1 MTKFTLLAAFAVL
14 FSGASIAQDRVP
26 VNQNPAIGAR
36 SQSVIATEF
45 TNSGQLIPRN
55 GNSAI
60 NVAFSDDFSQQNDT
74 SSLIARGY
82 LPYYRGTGAQG
93 ISATWFQPDGTV
105 FPAYNG
111 AISEYVAA
119 NYNVVTATNNID
131 SWLVTPALNVASGD
145 KISFYARSVTS
156 STWVDSIRVMYSAA
170 GDSTPEG
177 LTWVE
182 LGRFQASVAGTW
194 DYINY
199 AVTTTGATAR
209 FAIRYAVIDGGPN
222 GSNSNFIGV
231 DQLDI
236 YTPQTTDASVFAIS
250 SMNSGCGLSATTPV
264 DVSIFNWGGSAIS
277 GFPVSFV
284 VDNGTPVTE
293 TFTGTIPA
301 GGSSSFLF
309 TGTADFSAVG
319 PHTIKAYSSLSGD
332 GNAANDTTT
341 ATVTNIPPIVL
352 GSTAVTEGF
361 EAASGTTPPPGWT
374 IEDTDGDGNIWDFAT
389 TYTHN
394 GLVCARL
401 GVAQAMAGTPE
412 NWLFSP
418 CLDLTAGTNYKIEYW
433 YKSFTE
439 TATSYQ
445 LELRYGNAATGAA
458 MTNNI
463 AVDPLFT
470 DSTYHLA
477 SHTFTPANSGVYNIG
492 INGFGSGVDNS
503 IRVDDASMVVVTGI
517 KETDLSSNVTLMPNP
532 ATTELLVSAK
542 LYGNSTLTVYNQLG
556 QEVIKQNYNEPFRI
570 TLDIQSLKKGVYTLK
585 ISNADGVVVNKFVK
599 Q

>member
-14 FSGASIAQDRVP
+14 LSGASIAQDRVP
-26 VNQNPAIGAR
+26 VNLNPAFGAR
-36 SQSVIATEF
+36 SQSVTKTEY
-45 TNSGQLIPRN
+45 TNPGQLIPRN

-74 SSLIARGY
+74 TSLIARGY
-82 LPYYRGTGAQG
+82 LPYYRGTGPQG
-93 ISATWFQPDGTV
+93 VTATWYQPDGTV

-119 NYNVVTATNNID
+119 NYNVVTGTNNID
-131 SWLVTPALNVASGD
+131 SWLVTPALNVSAGD
-145 KISFYARSVTS
+145 MISFYARSATG
-156 STWVDSIRVMYSAA
+156 STWADSIRVMYSAA

-177 LTWVE
+177 LNWVE
-182 LGRFQASVAGTW
+182 LGRFKASVAGTW

-199 AVTTTGATAR
+199 PVTAAGTTAR
-209 FAIRYAVIDGGPN
+209 FAIRYAVVNGGPS
-222 GSNSNFIGV
+222 GINSNFIGV

-236 YTPQTTDASVFAIS
+236 YTPQAIDASVFAIS
-250 SMNSGCGLSATTPV
+250 NMNSGCGLSATTPV

-319 PHTIKAYSSLSGD
+319 PHTIKAYSSLPSD
-332 GNAANDTTT
+332 GNASNDTTI
-341 ATVTNIPPIVL
+341 ATVTNIPPVVL
-352 GSTAVTEGF
+352 GSTPVTEGF
-361 EAASGTTPPPGWT
+361 EMASGTTPPPGWT

-401 GVAQAMAGTPE
+401 GVGNPLAASPE

-418 CLDLTAGTNYKIEYW
+418 CLDLTAGTDYRIEYW
-433 YKSFTE
+433 YKSFTA

-445 LELRYGNAATGAA
+445 LELRYGSAATGAA
-458 MTNNI
+458 MTNNV

-477 SHTFTPANSGVYNIG
+477 SHTFSPTSSGVYNIG

-503 IRVDDASMVVVTGI
+503 IRIDDASMVVVTGI
-517 KETDLSSNVTLMPNP
+517 KDNDLSSNVTLMPNP
-532 ATTELLVSAK
+532 TTTELLVSAK

-570 TLDIQSLKKGVYTLK
+570 TLDIQSLNKGVYTLK
-585 ISNADGVVVNKFVK
+585 INNADGVVVNKFVK